1 MIVMDE
7 ATANIDILTTEK
19 IIKAM
24 ANSFRD
30 STVITIVHRLH
41 TIIEYDRVLVLDKG
55 KVAEFD
61 TPYNLLGQED
71 SIFRGMV
78 AELGDDAVPAMRE
91 IARQADERKK
101 SSTQ

>member
-1 MIVMDE
+1 MDE

-19 IIKAM
+19 IINAM
-24 ANSFRD
+24 ANSFSN

-61 TPYNLLGQED
+61 SPYNLLGVEG
-71 SIFRGMV
+71 SIFRSMIE
-78 AELGDDAVPAMRE
+78 ELGQEAVETMRE
-91 IARQADERKK
+91 VARQADERKK
-101 SSTQ
+101 KKNSP